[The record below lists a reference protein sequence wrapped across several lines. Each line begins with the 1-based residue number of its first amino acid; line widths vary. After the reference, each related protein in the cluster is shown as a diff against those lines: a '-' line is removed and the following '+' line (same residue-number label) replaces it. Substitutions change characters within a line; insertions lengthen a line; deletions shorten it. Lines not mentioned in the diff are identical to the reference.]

1 MSREI
6 KFRGKTKDGRW
17 VQGVPIKNGFGKLTF
32 ICFATSDLLSCP
44 MEQIYKFC
52 VEVVPETV
60 AQYTGL
66 YDSTATEF
74 CEGDILED
82 DGEYWKVEFYD
93 GAFWVVAIGGT
104 AVAELL
110 IDNDY
115 MDLVGNIYENP
126 ELLEDA
132 E

>member
-1 MSREI
+1 MREI
-6 KFRGKTKDGRW
+6 KFRAWDKNTKIMIHWDDLVKSRISFRNFRW
-17 VQGVPIKNGFGKLTF
+17 
-32 ICFATSDLLSCP
+32 ALLSENSENFEL
-44 MEQIYKFC
+44 M
-52 VEVVPETV
+52 
-60 AQYTGL
+60 QYTGL
-66 YDSTATEF
+66 YDSTAIEF

-126 ELLEDA
+126 ELLEA

>member
-1 MSREI
+1 M
-6 KFRGKTKDGRW
+6 
-17 VQGVPIKNGFGKLTF
+17 
-32 ICFATSDLLSCP
+32 
-44 MEQIYKFC
+44 
-52 VEVVPETV
+52 
-60 AQYTGL
+60 
-66 YDSTATEF
+66 
-74 CEGDILED
+74 ED

>member
-1 MSREI
+1 MIGPEEVLSCSFI
-6 KFRGKTKDGRW
+6 GLDGEW
-17 VQGVPIKNGFGKLTF
+17 LGL
-32 ICFATSDLLSCP
+32 SDLLKGEGGFEL
-44 MEQIYKFC
+44 M
-52 VEVVPETV
+52 
-60 AQYTGL
+60 QYTGL
-66 YDSTATEF
+66 YDSTAIEF

-126 ELLEDA
+126 ELLEA